1 MDIISPFFH
10 ESERTPRPR
19 CIINIKKKYNP
30 PNDFRVL
37 QRFWSKVNELNEI
50 SRRERVDFAFQKSA
64 QFIGSELL

>member
-1 MDIISPFFH
+1 M
-10 ESERTPRPR
+10 RTHAKASLYYKY
-19 CIINIKKKYNP
+19 KKIYNP